1 MYRLITA
8 FASLFLLVT
17 LGCGGGSSQPGPGK
31 TSGTTPPPTSGSFP
45 VGSPQVVTLAEG
57 QTLTSM
63 DIAVAAPVASTPP
76 NAQNLGV
83 NEVTGSATASNT
95 GGSVSRG
102 ATKRVLIFGAGLT
115 GDMQVLISGP
125 ADITVS
131 NVVGT
136 KATDGTPGIAF
147 NISVLSSA
155 ALGART
161 VMLQS
166 PGGDITT
173 FTGGLEV
180 VP

>member
-8 FASLFLLVT
+8 FALLLVLVT
-17 LGCGGGSSQPGPGK
+17 LGCGGGNGQTLGK
-31 TSGTTPPPTSGSFP
+31 SGGTTPPTSGNFP
-45 VGSPQVVTLAEG
+45 VGSPQVSTLAEG
-57 QTLTSM
+57 QTLGSM
-63 DIAVAAPVASTPP
+63 DIAVAAPVESTSP
-76 NAQNLGV
+76 NALNLGV

-95 GGSVSRG
+95 GDSVPRG
-102 ATKRVLIFGAGLT
+102 TTKRVIIFGPGLT

-131 NVVGT
+131 NVIAT
-136 KATDGTPGIAF
+136 KATDGTPGISF
-147 NISVLSSA
+147 NIAVSSTA
-155 ALGART
+155 GLGART